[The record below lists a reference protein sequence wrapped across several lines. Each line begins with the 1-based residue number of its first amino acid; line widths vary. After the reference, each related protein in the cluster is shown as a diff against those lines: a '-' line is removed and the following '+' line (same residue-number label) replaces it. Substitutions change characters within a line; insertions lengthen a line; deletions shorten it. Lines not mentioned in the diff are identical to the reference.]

1 MQSLLP
7 LLNGK
12 PVWDRSC
19 TKRIASRYIAGM
31 SRHPH
36 CSGSV
41 WVSRDLVKAN
51 KEFYSRFVCGW
62 EFSINYWNSGSI
74 QSFQSVRVVPRT
86 IISSTG
92 NARVDAE
99 AWGEVAGSGVFP
111 CVYLGHLGASP
122 TPDEEKQYYYHPM
135 GLERRCFCKRERCV
149 EKIGPCK
156 PCISPAEWTH

>member
-92 NARVDAE
+92 NARVNAE
-99 AWGEVAGSGVFP
+99 AWGGGSGIW
-111 CVYLGHLGASP
+111 CVSLCLPGELRCLPHPRREKRILLSP
-122 TPDEEKQYYYHPM
+122 DGPGKKMFLQA
-135 GLERRCFCKRERCV
+135 REMCGKDR
-149 EKIGPCK
+149 
-156 PCISPAEWTH
+156 AL